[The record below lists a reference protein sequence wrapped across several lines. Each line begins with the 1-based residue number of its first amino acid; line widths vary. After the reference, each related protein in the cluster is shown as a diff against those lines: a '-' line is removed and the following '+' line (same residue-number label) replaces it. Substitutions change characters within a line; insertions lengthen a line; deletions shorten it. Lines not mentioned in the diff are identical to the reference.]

1 MANPSFPGSVSMQ
14 EIKDPFRVV
23 VTSDRISP
31 EAVEVLSEKCR
42 VDYTGSYAKPAD
54 IARVV
59 SDSRADGMI
68 VRTSKVTREAIHA
81 SPRLR
86 VIAKHGIGVDNI
98 DVAAATELKIPVL
111 ISASAN
117 FRSVAEHALALM
129 LSLAKDI
136 PKLDT
141 RVRQGHWDKTSYRG
155 VELYGKGLGLVGFGR
170 IGRRLAELAAPFGM
184 HVTVFDPFLAGE
196 VPPGITRVRE
206 IGALLKAVDIVSL
219 HLPLSAQTRHLIGA
233 AELGMMKKTAW
244 LINTARGEVID
255 QNALIEALEGGIIAA
270 AGLDTFAQE
279 PPENLDRLC
288 GAGKLVL
295 TPHVGAATAE
305 SIVRMA
311 VEAARNVLTV
321 LEGKRPERGVMVN
334 PEIYD

>member
-1 MANPSFPGSVSMQ
+1 MQ
-14 EIKDPFRVV
+14 QTQDPFSVV

-31 EAVEVLSEKCR
+31 EAVELLSEKCR
-42 VDYTGSYAKPAD
+42 IGFIGSYSKPSD
-54 IARVV
+54 IAKVV
-59 SDSRADGMI
+59 SDNRADGLI
-68 VRTSKVTREAIHA
+68 VRTGKITREVILA

-86 VIAKHGIGVDNI
+86 VIAKHGIGVDNV
-98 DVAAATELKIPVL
+98 DVPAATELKIPVL

-117 FRSVAEHALALM
+117 YRSVAEHTLALM

-136 PKLDT
+136 PTLDA
-141 RVRQGHWDKTSYRG
+141 RVRGGHWDKTSYCG
-155 VELYGKGLGLVGFGR
+155 VELFRKGLGLVGFGR
-170 IGRRLAELAAPFGM
+170 IGRRLAELVAPFEM
-184 HVTVFDPFLAGE
+184 NVTVYDPFLTGE
-196 VPPGITRVRE
+196 VPPGITRVQE

-219 HLPLSAQTRHLIGA
+219 HLPLTTQTRHLIGA

-244 LINTARGEVID
+244 LINTARGEIID
-255 QNALIEALEGGIIAA
+255 EKALIDALKGGIIAA

-305 SIVRMA
+305 SMVRMA
-311 VEAARNVLTV
+311 VEAARNVLTI
-321 LEGKRPERGVMVN
+321 LEGKKPERAVMVN

>member
-1 MANPSFPGSVSMQ
+1 MQ
-14 EIKDPFRVV
+14 QTQDPFSVV

-31 EAVEVLSEKCR
+31 EAVELLSEKCR
-42 VDYTGSYAKPAD
+42 IGFIGSYSKPSD
-54 IARVV
+54 IAKVV
-59 SDSRADGMI
+59 ADNRADGLI
-68 VRTSKVTREAIHA
+68 VRTGKITREVIHA

-86 VIAKHGIGVDNI
+86 VIAKHGIGVDNV
-98 DVAAATELKIPVL
+98 DVPAATELKIPVL

-117 FRSVAEHALALM
+117 YRSVAEHALALM

-136 PKLDT
+136 PTLDA
-141 RVRQGHWDKTSYRG
+141 RVRGGHWDKTTYCG
-155 VELYGKGLGLVGFGR
+155 VELFRKGLGLVGFGR
-170 IGRRLAELAAPFGM
+170 IGRRLAELVAPLGM
-184 HVTVFDPFLAGE
+184 NVMVYDPFMTGE
-196 VPPGITRVRE
+196 APPGITRVQE

-219 HLPLSAQTRHLIGA
+219 HLPLTAQTRHLIGGR
-233 AELGMMKKTAW
+233 ELAMMKKTAW
-244 LINTARGEVID
+244 LINTARGEIID
-255 QNALIEALEGGIIAA
+255 EKALIDALKEGIIAA

-305 SIVRMA
+305 SMVRMA

-321 LEGKRPERGVMVN
+321 LEGKKPERGVMVN
-334 PEIYD
+334 PEIYK

>member
-1 MANPSFPGSVSMQ
+1 MQ
-14 EIKDPFRVV
+14 QTQDPFSVV

-31 EAVEVLSEKCR
+31 EAVELLSEKCQIAFI
-42 VDYTGSYAKPAD
+42 GSYSKPSD
-54 IARVV
+54 IAKVV
-59 SDSRADGMI
+59 ADNRADGLI
-68 VRTSKVTREAIHA
+68 VRTGKITREVIHA

-86 VIAKHGIGVDNI
+86 VIAKHGIGVDNV
-98 DVAAATELKIPVL
+98 DVPAATELKIPVL

-117 FRSVAEHALALM
+117 YRSVAEHALALM

-136 PKLDT
+136 PTLDA
-141 RVRQGHWDKTSYRG
+141 RVRGGHWDKTSYCG
-155 VELYGKGLGLVGFGR
+155 VELFQKGLGLVGFGR
-170 IGRRLAELAAPFGM
+170 IGRRLAELVAPFGM
-184 HVTVFDPFLAGE
+184 NVMVFDPFMTGE
-196 VPPGITRVRE
+196 APPGITRVQE

-219 HLPLSAQTRHLIGA
+219 HLPLTARTRHLIGV
-233 AELGMMKKTAW
+233 AELAMMKKTAW
-244 LINTARGEVID
+244 LINTARGEIID
-255 QNALIEALEGGIIAA
+255 QTALIDALKEGIIAA

-279 PPENLDRLC
+279 PPEDLDRLC

-305 SIVRMA
+305 SMVRMA

-334 PEIYD
+334 PEMYD